1 MTKHREAIL
10 CMLVAALF
18 FCLTEVCMKKIN
30 GDLNGVQVNATRY
43 TLAGLALMPWS
54 RKQLLA
60 RHARVTFAQ
69 QKLCFFLGFMG
80 IAMVGPLYQMASVV
94 LGASHT
100 AVIFS
105 STPLFITVLAALI
118 LGTPITRYEIAP
130 PGGSRCLAIAVL
142 VDPFHMSLDP
152 GGFLGLMVCVFG
164 YSLYAVGGKK
174 LMPALGSVT
183 VTAWTFLWGGLQL
196 LWPSCPTSPL
206 WRPFSLPTA
215 WEIMPISLFLPA
227 TPGPTCPGCSPCIWA
242 SLWWLS
248 CAGSGPWRWG
258 ASPWGA

>member
-30 GDLNGVQVNATRY
+30 GDLNGIQVNATRY

-94 LGASHT
+94 LGSQPYGGDLFQHASFHYG
-100 AVIFS
+100 A
-105 STPLFITVLAALI
+105 
-118 LGTPITRYEIAP
+118 
-130 PGGSRCLAIAVL
+130 GG
-142 VDPFHMSLDP
+142 P
-152 GGFLGLMVCVFG
+152 
-164 YSLYAVGGKK
+164 
-174 LMPALGSVT
+174 
-183 VTAWTFLWGGLQL
+183 
-196 LWPSCPTSPL
+196 
-206 WRPFSLPTA
+206 
-215 WEIMPISLFLPA
+215 
-227 TPGPTCPGCSPCIWA
+227 
-242 SLWWLS
+242 
-248 CAGSGPWRWG
+248 
-258 ASPWGA
+258 